1 MPDMYDKLGEML
13 NEALKSGKIPT
24 DRHCEADASR
34 HCEAEGRSN
43 PSEKQNDQ
51 VTSDEKIKES
61 GHFSFNKSEKSTVN
75 NKKSAEKTNN
85 RHFKT
90 ADRSKPTGQVI
101 KLHKYTYNMQF
112 PPHIQKA
119 LGTLDIVY
127 PFTVKDIKKQYHKLL
142 KENHPDTQNTI
153 QTSQVVKNIKH
164 KTIGEITDAYKILC
178 DFFGIR

>member
-1 MPDMYDKLGEML
+1 MYDKLGEML
-13 NEALKSGKIPT
+13 NEALESGKIPT
-24 DRHCEADASR
+24 DR

-75 NKKSAEKTNN
+75 NKKSAKNN
-85 RHFKT
+85 SKT
-90 ADRSKPTGQVI
+90 AFATGEVI

-119 LGTLDIVY
+119 LSTLDIAY
-127 PFTVKDIKKQYHKLL
+127 PFTQKDITKQYHKLL
-142 KENHPDTQNTI
+142 KENHPDTKKTI
-153 QTSQVVKNIKH
+153 QTSQHVENNRQ
-164 KTIGEITDAYKILC
+164 KTIDELTEAYKILC
-178 DFFGIR
+178 QFFGIK